1 MARNRVLAV
10 VLAAAMAVTAVSV
23 CGSSSGSKS
32 SPEKVQSA
40 LKTTADQRGLEL
52 TLSLQGKMSDFSSG
66 DDSGLTSAQEQAI
79 LDSTLSLTV
88 HAAQGSSLAD
98 AKAGGE
104 LALTLA
110 DSGNTLAELR
120 VVGSTLFAR
129 IDLQKLTDAYH
140 LDGGQ
145 VAQFKSQLQRLGSQV
160 GGLNALSNGNWVSLD
175 INLINQF
182 AETAGVTL
190 PSAPQLVGRI
200 VGAFF
205 NSLAQS
211 TNISSTG
218 HDTAQMTVNAQ
229 ELVTDLAQAVAS
241 TPGMSTLS
249 KQVNSLSQRAH
260 DAVPANKSANVIATV
275 GGGIVSNLAL
285 PLNQFDTK
293 KMLKGPVNADLAVD
307 KAGAVS
313 APSGAVA
320 INLPQLLHALGGS

>member
-1 MARNRVLAV
+1 MARSRLLAV
-10 VLAAAMAVTAVSV
+10 VLAGAMTVTAFSA

-32 SPEKVQSA
+32 SPEQVQSK
-40 LKTTADQRGLEL
+40 LKATADQKGLEL
-52 TLSLQGKMSDFSSG
+52 TLSLHGQVSDFSGSS
-66 DDSGLTSAQEQAI
+66 DSGLTSAQEQAI
-79 LDSTLSLTV
+79 LDSTLALTV

-104 LALTLA
+104 LALALA
-110 DSGNTLAELR
+110 EGGNTLAEVR

-160 GGLNALSNGNWVSLD
+160 GGLNALSDGNWVSLD
-175 INLINQF
+175 INLVNQF
-182 AETAGVTL
+182 AQTAGVTL
-190 PSAPQLVGRI
+190 PSAPQLVARI
-200 VGAFF
+200 VAAFF

-218 HDTAQMTVNAQ
+218 KDTAQMTVNAQ
-229 ELVTDLAQAVAS
+229 QLVTDLAQAVAS

-249 KQVNSLSQRAH
+249 KQVNGLSQRAH
-260 DAVPANKSANVIATV
+260 DAVPADRSANVTV
-275 GGGIVSNLAL
+275 TVDGDIVSNVGL
-285 PLNQFDTK
+285 PLNQFDTQ
-293 KMLKGPVNADLAVD
+293 KMLKGPVTANLAVD